1 MIQRSNNE
9 EDSLNIQEVKS
20 FLNLLLFTITDATLF
35 NPYTAV
41 PDTFINL
48 LAQCFRSFATINF

>member
-1 MIQRSNNE
+1 MSKLSMIQRSNNE

-41 PDTFINL
+41 PDTYINL
-48 LAQCFRSFATINF
+48 LA